1 MQVKMRMLGN
11 TNLIKVFSIAI
22 LAACSVQAGIPLD
35 PDNLDQAWLAALAL
49 AHEAGMNHGRDIV
62 FTYGPLGYTHPYQA
76 YLPSTFSSYIT
87 GHLLVTAIQCIVIA
101 CAAASAHVGVFLSA
115 VFAAPRRFVWNP
127 TVRIAGHRRAR
138 WACGQAAFEPV
149 HMSTGQLPG
158 ARN

>member
-76 YLPSTFSSYIT
+76 YLPSPFSSYIT

-101 CAAASAHVGVFLSA
+101 CAAASVAARSVGGRHCGCDKCRGNVRELSYRDA
-115 VFAAPRRFVWNP
+115 RDSGRKDYPRGSPPF
-127 TVRIAGHRRAR
+127 
-138 WACGQAAFEPV
+138 
-149 HMSTGQLPG
+149 
-158 ARN
+158 